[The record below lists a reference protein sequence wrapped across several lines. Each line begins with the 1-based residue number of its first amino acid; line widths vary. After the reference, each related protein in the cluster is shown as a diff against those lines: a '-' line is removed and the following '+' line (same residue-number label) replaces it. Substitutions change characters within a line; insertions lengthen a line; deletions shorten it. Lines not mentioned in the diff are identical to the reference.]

1 MKFQKEVLN
10 YQSDYIR
17 LDRAAEIAA
26 RADAKIAELELTLAL
41 TCNSGALRELQRN
54 DARYRWLRD
63 EWYLSPTEHRCLDEC
78 LGIHPLVP
86 PPADGFDAAVDK
98 AKAAS
103 MEKSDAS

>member
-1 MKFQKEVLN
+1 VSYQKEILS

-26 RADAKIAELELTLAL
+26 CADAKIAELELTLAL

-63 EWYLSPTEHRCLDEC
+63 RWYLNKDDQRCLDE
-78 LGIHPLVP
+78 LASVTTTQSA
-86 PPADGFDAAVDK
+86 ADFDAAIDA
-98 AKAAS
+98 AKASGA
-103 MEKSDAS
+103 EFHRAAE